1 MRFYDTKNVHNK
13 TWKRGKFQGNHLPL
27 KNIHGKVMERYYDT
41 KKHGKYGKFQGN
53 HIPLINNYQKS
64 MERYYTSKKY
74 MGKKLEH
81 MESL

>member
-1 MRFYDTKNVHNK
+1 
-13 TWKRGKFQGNHLPL
+13 
-27 KNIHGKVMERYYDT
+27 MERYYDT
-41 KKHGKYGKFQGN
+41 KKHGKHGKFQGN